1 MKLRIGFV
9 WIALSATAFLPR
21 PAAAAFHLMEIEQV
35 IGGVGGDTTA
45 QAVQLGQRS
54 AGQTVLNN
62 FVRLMVR
69 DATGNNPVSLSAF
82 PLPNPSDGTACRPIL
97 LGTAAFAAKTTP
109 AATLNYTMAAIPAS
123 YIAGGTITFEQISN
137 NAVLWRVSWG
147 TYSGP
152 NTTDLTNG
160 DGDNSPPFAA
170 ALPSASAA
178 ALKFSPACGTAS
190 TSNATQYAVTA
201 GPAVFTN
208 NANSSFTVVAPPP
221 VPGLPG
227 AAKVLLPMALG
238 LAALALAVLR
248 RQPA

>member
-21 PAAAAFHLMEIEQV
+21 PAGAAFHLMEIQQV
-35 IGGVGGDTTA
+35 IGGIGGDTTA

-54 AGQTVLNN
+54 PNQTVLNN

-69 DATGNNPVSLSAF
+69 DAAGNNAVTLSLF
-82 PLPNPSDGTACRPIL
+82 PLPNPTDGTLCRPIL
-97 LGTAAFAAKTTP
+97 LGTASFAAKTTP
-109 AATLNYTMAAIPAS
+109 AATLNYTMTPIPPT
-123 YIAGGTITFEQISN
+123 YIPGGTITFEQISDGGI
-137 NAVLWRVSWG
+137 LWRLSWG
-147 TYSGP
+147 TYSGS
-152 NTTDLTNG
+152 NLTNATNG

-170 ALPSASAA
+170 ALPSTSAA

-190 TSNATQYAVTA
+190 TSNAAQYAVTP

-208 NANSSFTVVAPPP
+208 NANASFTVVAPPP

-227 AAKVLLPMALG
+227 ASKVLLPMALG

-248 RQPA
+248 RQTA